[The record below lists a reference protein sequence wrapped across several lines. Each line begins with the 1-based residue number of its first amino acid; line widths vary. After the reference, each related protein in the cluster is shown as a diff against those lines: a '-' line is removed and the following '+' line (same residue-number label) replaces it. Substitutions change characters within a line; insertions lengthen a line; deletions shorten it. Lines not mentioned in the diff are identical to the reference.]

1 MNQQQFLTR
10 AKAGEQV
17 YIIEK
22 LSTAHVTLKIANDVL
37 DQVFSSREQAR
48 QFGQDHGLNPYNWQ
62 AISNSSGY
70 PINC

>member
-22 LSTAHVTLKIANDVL
+22 LGSAHVTLKIANDVL
-37 DQVFSSREQAR
+37 DQLFSSRVQAR
-48 QFGQDHGLNPYNWQ
+48 QFGQDNGLNPYDWQ
-62 AISNSSGY
+62 AISDTSEY
-70 PINC
+70 PINL

>member
-22 LSTAHVTLKIANDVL
+22 LCAAHVTLKIANDVL
-37 DQVFSSREQAR
+37 DQIFNSRVQAR
-48 QFGQDHGLNPYNWQ
+48 QFGQDHGLNPYDWQ
-62 AISNSSGY
+62 AISNMSGCS
-70 PINC
+70 INS